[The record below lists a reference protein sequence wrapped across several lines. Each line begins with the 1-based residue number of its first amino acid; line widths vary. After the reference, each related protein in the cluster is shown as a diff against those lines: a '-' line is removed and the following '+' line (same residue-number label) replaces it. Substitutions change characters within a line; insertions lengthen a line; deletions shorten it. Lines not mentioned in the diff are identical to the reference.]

1 MNLTKTPYNMAPYSS
16 IHHSLIDD
24 LTEAINLQQERKD
37 RDYRELMQKPLQE
50 RVNKGHTLANIDIDI
65 DFHSGAPN
73 GFCPMLRGNDAFINR
88 VTISC
93 GDNVSRFR
101 EGSLVILSHGSHR
114 FKMAIEEDRLSEMV
128 LVSGDFDVKYNYIDR
143 YSYPRHGWEVN
154 EENSNI
160 NQRLLGAARD
170 RISYDQDLFR
180 TMDAMLDGTISNR
193 YSPVHITPS
202 NNRSQDIA
210 VGKAL
215 GCSHFHLI
223 QGPPGT
229 GKTYT
234 IARIVKN
241 LVDDGKRVFVTAP
254 THTAIN
260 TCLNAISKEIPDRS
274 KIVKIGEKN
283 QADEILSNVNVSRKT
298 RLSYEGYEYSDFSQE
313 GIVIGATPYAM
324 CYPASKRLQGW
335 SFDYIIIDEAA
346 QMSIPLALAAMTY
359 GDRVIFVGDHKQ
371 LDPIMPSDS
380 GNWLFSKSIFKHMV
394 DNYPSDITMLDESYR
409 LSESLVLIPSRL
421 FYDGRLRTARN
432 DDNREYL
439 SFDCSGEAASILH
452 EKSNEV
458 LYLHHEFDALGRSPF
473 EAKLAA
479 DIVDSLLDNGIEL
492 EDVAVITPYRAQ
504 VREVKRALVKKGILD
519 EDSLDDIFVDTIER
533 MQGQEKDYVI
543 FTLANSNP
551 SEVEDRLE
559 FFYSPNRLNVAITR
573 AKTKCIVIANEKV
586 FQLCRDSHLTGA
598 VGIGQKAF
606 WNYHNLATKVY
617 AGADPDGDEW

>member
-1 MNLTKTPYNMAPYSS
+1 M
-16 IHHSLIDD
+16 SLIDD
-24 LTEAINLQQERKD
+24 LTEAINIQQERKD
-37 RDYRELMQKPLQE
+37 RDYREMMLKPIQE
-50 RVNKGHTLANIDIDI
+50 RVNKGHTLANLDIDI
-65 DFHSGAPN
+65 EFYLDAPN
-73 GFCPMLRGNDAFINR
+73 DFCPILRGSLAFINR

-101 EGSLVILSHGSHR
+101 EGSLVLLSHGQHV
-114 FKMAIEEDRLSEMV
+114 FKMTIEEDRLNEMV
-128 LVSGDFDVKYNYIDR
+128 LVSGDFDVKNNFIDR
-143 YSYPRHGWEVN
+143 LSYPRHGWELN

-170 RISYDQDLFR
+170 RISYDSNLYR
-180 TMDAMLDGTISNR
+180 TMDAMLKGRLANS
-193 YSPVHITPS
+193 YAPVQVSPS
-202 NNRSQDIA
+202 NNMSQDAAIR
-210 VGKAL
+210 KAL

-234 IARIVKN
+234 IAKIVKR
-241 LVDDGKRVFVTAP
+241 LLDDGKMVFITAP

-260 TCLNAISKEIPDRS
+260 TCLNSISKFVPDRS

-283 QADEILSNVNVSRKT
+283 QADEILSNGYVSRKT
-298 RLSYEGYEYSDFSQE
+298 RLSYSSYEFSDFSKD
-313 GIVIGATPYAM
+313 GIVIGGTPYAL

-359 GDRVIFVGDHKQ
+359 GDKIIFVGDHKQ
-371 LDPIMPSDS
+371 LDPIMPSGTD
-380 GNWLFSKSIFKHMV
+380 NWLFYKSIFKHMV
-394 DNYPSDITMLDESYR
+394 DLYPGNVTMLDESYR
-409 LSESLVLIPSRL
+409 LSDSLVRIPSEL
-421 FYDGRLRTARN
+421 FYEGRLRTARN
-432 DDNREYL
+432 GDNREYVG
-439 SFDCSGEAASILH
+439 FDCSGEVASILH
-452 EKSNEV
+452 ERSNEV

-479 DIVDSLLDNGIEL
+479 EIVDALLDNGVDL
-492 EDVAVITPYRAQ
+492 EDIAVITPYRAQ
-504 VREVKRALVKKGILD
+504 VREVKRALVNKGLID

-586 FQLCRDSHLTGA
+586 FQLCRNSSQTGA
-598 VGIGQKAF
+598 VGLGQKAY
-606 WNYHNLATKVY
+606 WDYYNLATKVQ
-617 AGADPDGDEW
+617 ANTNPEEDEW

>member
-1 MNLTKTPYNMAPYSS
+1 MAKNYMT
-16 IHHSLIDD
+16 HSLIDD
-24 LTEAINLQQERKD
+24 LTDAINLQQDRKD

-50 RVNKGHTLANIDIDI
+50 RVNKGHTLANIDIEI
-65 DFHSGAPN
+65 DFHTVAPN
-73 GFCPMLRGNDAFINR
+73 SFCPMLRGDDAFINR
-88 VTISC
+88 VTITC

-101 EGSLVILSHGSHR
+101 EGSPVILSHGSHR
-114 FKMAIEEDRLSEMV
+114 FRMTIEEDRLNKMI
-128 LVSGDFDVKYNYIDR
+128 LVSGDFDVKSNYIDK

-170 RISYDQDLFR
+170 RISYDQDIFQ
-180 TMDAMLDGTISNR
+180 TMDALLDGRLANS
-193 YSPVHITPS
+193 YGPVHVSPS
-202 NNRSQDIA
+202 NNRSQDTA

-215 GCSHFHLI
+215 GCTHFHLI

-234 IARIVKN
+234 IARIVKR

-260 TCLNAISKEIPDRS
+260 TCLNAISKEVPDRS
-274 KIVKIGEKN
+274 KIIKIGEKN
-283 QADEILSNVNVSRKT
+283 QADEILSNENVSRKT
-298 RLSYEGYEYSDFSQE
+298 RLSYESYEYSGFSQD

-359 GDRVIFVGDHKQ
+359 GDRIVFVGDHKQ

-380 GNWLFSKSIFKHMV
+380 GNWLFANSIFKHMV
-394 DNYPSDITMLDESYR
+394 DNYPADITMLDESYR
-409 LSESLVLIPSRL
+409 LSESLVRISSRL
-421 FYDGRLRTARN
+421 FYGGRLRTARSGN
-432 DDNREYL
+432 DREYVG
-439 SFDCSGEAASILH
+439 FDCCGDVAMILH
-452 EKSNEV
+452 ERSNEV
-458 LYLHHEFDALGRSPF
+458 LFLHHEFDALGRSPF
-473 EAKLAA
+473 EARLAA
-479 DIVDSLLDNGIEL
+479 DIVDSLLDNGVDL
-492 EDVAVITPYRAQ
+492 EDIAIITPYRAQ
-504 VREVKRALVKKGILD
+504 VREVKRALVKKGILK
-519 EDSLDDIFVDTIER
+519 EDSLDVVFVDTIER
-533 MQGQEKDYVI
+533 MQGQERDYVI

-586 FQLCRDSHLTGA
+586 FQLCRDSRQPGA
-598 VGIGQKAF
+598 VGVGQKAY
-606 WNYHNLATKVY
+606 WDYYGLATKVQ
-617 AGADPDGDEW
+617 ASVNPDDDEW